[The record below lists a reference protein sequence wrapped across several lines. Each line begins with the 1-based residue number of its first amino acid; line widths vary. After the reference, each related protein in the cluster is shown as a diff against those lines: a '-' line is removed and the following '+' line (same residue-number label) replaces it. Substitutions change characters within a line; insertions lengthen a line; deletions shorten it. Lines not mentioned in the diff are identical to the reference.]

1 VRAVE
6 LSNSQVHNAG
16 GIGSRRPDSAF
27 NREIGAIQV
36 CHVHHQSGRGWFRG
50 IAAAAPITVDGLLR
64 SRLCLLS
71 QQQPKPGENLSVV
84 AITVACSAFGS
95 VGHLVYR
102 GYVVQTLRAMLAL
115 LLGRRSETS

>member
-1 VRAVE
+1 MYITNLVADGFE
-6 LSNSQVHNAG
+6 ASQL
-16 GIGSRRPDSAF
+16 P
-27 NREIGAIQV
+27 
-36 CHVHHQSGRGWFRG
+36 
-50 IAAAAPITVDGLLR
+50 LR
-64 SRLCLLS
+64 SRWMACCGLVCVPLS

-115 LLGRRSETS
+115 LLGRRAETS